1 MKLLLGTTNPAKIKD
16 YKKYLV
22 HSKLEL
28 VTLKDISPSTDE
40 PLEIGKTFEENAL
53 QKARY
58 YAERTEYPAL
68 ADDGGFEVDALNGR
82 PGVES
87 NRWVGPYGTDEDRI
101 NRVLELLKGISRE
114 KRTARLRFAAIVY
127 FPEEREQIKVE
138 GKIEG
143 LVTEEP
149 SPKRIKGFPYRPIF
163 YLPEFGKTIIDLT
176 EKEFDQLN
184 YRKRACRELLLK
196 LEPRLNM

>member
-1 MKLLLGTTNPAKIKD
+1 MKLLLGTTNPAKIAD

-28 VTLKDISPSTDE
+28 ITLKDVGPSTDE

-53 QKARY
+53 QKARF
-58 YAERTEYPAL
+58 YAERTEYPTL
-68 ADDGGFEVDALNGR
+68 ADDGGFEVDALDGR
-82 PGVES
+82 PGIES

-101 NRVLELLKGISRE
+101 NKVLDLLKEAPRE
-114 KRTARLRFAAIVY
+114 KRTARLRFVTIVY
-127 FPEEREQIKVE
+127 FPLEREQIKVE

-143 LVTEEP
+143 FVTKKP

-163 YLPEFGKTIIDLT
+163 YIPQFGKTMIDLT
-176 EKEFDQLN
+176 EKERDKLN
-184 YRKRACRELLLK
+184 YRKQACKELLLK
-196 LEPRLNM
+196 LEPWINI